1 MEVDEVA
8 DAVRD
13 HYKPVGPSDS
23 VPTAPV
29 TVAVALAD
37 KLDTLVGFFAIDER
51 PTGSRDPFALRRAA
65 LGVIR
70 LLTASNTRLGL
81 EQAVRLR
88 MEAGWLTDVN
98 TAADRFRQTI
108 FEQYR
113 AGETSKIEMEIARS
127 EYPDIYRVLDVRA
140 GEPASIPS
148 QVTDAAEVLVG
159 AYAQRYAH
167 SGGQTIGW
175 VAHHIRAFFADR
187 LKVVLREEGKR
198 HDLVDAVFALGDD
211 DLVRIVRRVEA
222 LDGFLHTEDGASL
235 LAGYKRATNILKAE
249 AKKAPEEDYRLNPDL
264 GLMTLP
270 EEQALAASLRTVEG
284 GVDQALEAE
293 DFDGAMRR
301 LSQLRAPVDRFF
313 DKVLVND
320 ADPAVRLNRL
330 RLLADVRDTA
340 NRVAD
345 FSLVSG

>member
-1 MEVDEVA
+1 LLSLNKVL
-8 DAVRD
+8 
-13 HYKPVGPSDS
+13 
-23 VPTAPV
+23 PV
-29 TVAVALAD
+29 TAR
-37 KLDTLVGFFAIDER
+37 KI
-51 PTGSRDPFALRRAA
+51 AA
-65 LGVIR
+65 FWNVEKD
-70 LLTASNTRLGL
+70 LL
-81 EQAVRLR
+81 
-88 MEAGWLTDVN
+88 
-98 TAADRFRQTI
+98 
-108 FEQYR
+108 
-113 AGETSKIEMEIARS
+113 
-127 EYPDIYRVLDVRA
+127 
-140 GEPASIPS
+140 
-148 QVTDAAEVLVG
+148 
-159 AYAQRYAH
+159 
-167 SGGQTIGW
+167 
-175 VAHHIRAFFADR
+175 AFFADR
-187 LKVVLREEGKR
+187 LKVLLRDEGKR

-249 AKKAPEEDYRLNPDL
+249 AKKAPGEDYRLNPDL

-270 EEQALAASLRTVEG
+270 EEQALAAALRTVEG

-301 LSQLRAPVDRFF
+301 LSHLRAPVDRFF